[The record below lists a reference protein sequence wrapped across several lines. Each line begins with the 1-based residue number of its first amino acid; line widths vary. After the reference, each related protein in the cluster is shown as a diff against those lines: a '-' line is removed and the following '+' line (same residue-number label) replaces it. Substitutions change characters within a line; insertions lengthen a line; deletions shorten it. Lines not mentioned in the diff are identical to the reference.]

1 MTRCG
6 TIVLAGRPNVGK
18 STLLNALVGERLAI
32 TSPRP
37 QTTRVR
43 VTGIRTEE
51 DTQLIFVDPPGLLE
65 PAYLLHEAML
75 EEAQRAV
82 KDADAILYLHP
93 ANELPWPA
101 HNATDPQTTAAEIR
115 NLIGAEIPPKPALL
129 VLSKAD
135 LVPQNQRPAPP
146 PGACFV
152 SATSGEGIDQ
162 LLEWCRQ
169 QIPEG
174 PFLYDPEYTS
184 NQPLRFFAA
193 EFVREAAFSLLGEEL
208 PYAVA
213 VEIEEFRENS
223 DPVYIR
229 ATVYVERESQK
240 GMVIGKEGRMIKAIG
255 ERARAA
261 IEGFIGS
268 RVYLDLRVKTLP
280 KWRRRPDALRRL
292 GFNLPTQRQR

>member
-32 TSPRP
+32 TSPKP
-37 QTTRVR
+37 QTTRTR
-43 VTGIRTEE
+43 VTGIRTES
-51 DTQLIFVDPPGLLE
+51 DTQLIFFDPPGLLE
-65 PAYLLHEAML
+65 PAYLLHQAML
-75 EEAQRAV
+75 EEARRAL
-82 KDADAILYLHP
+82 KDADAILFLHP
-93 ANELPWPA
+93 ANEFPWPA
-101 HNATDPQTTAAEIR
+101 QNATDPETTASELR
-115 NLIGAEIPPKPALL
+115 NLIGSEITPKPTLL

-135 LVPQNQRPAPP
+135 LVPQNLRPTPP
-146 PGACFV
+146 PGACFA
-152 SATSGEGIDQ
+152 SATSGEGIAQ

-169 QIPEG
+169 HAPEG

-184 NQPLRFFAA
+184 TQPLRFFAA
-193 EFVREAAFSLLGEEL
+193 EFVREAAFLLLGEEL

-213 VEIEEFRENS
+213 VEIDEFRENS

-255 ERARAA
+255 EKARAA
-261 IEGFIGS
+261 IEGFIG
-268 RVYLDLRVKTLP
+268 RRAYLDLRVKTLP

-292 GFNLPTQRQR
+292 GFNLPTERKR